1 MTATVGGRGTTGLLR
16 SVDNREGGPEGEGG
30 KGERKKEEEEERGR
44 RRSGWERRQEQEEG
58 AEGGERLR
66 VPWRV
71 STRALHGMGG
81 GRRPRGSRHNTQ
93 SNT

>member
-1 MTATVGGRGTTGLLR
+1 MLR

-30 KGERKKEEEEERGR
+30 KGERKREEEEERGR
-44 RRSGWERRQEQEEG
+44 RRSGWEGRQEQEEG

-81 GRRPRGSRHNTQ
+81 RKKAVWLTAQYAKQYLRDSFAF
-93 SNT
+93 